1 MNMYIWYHGLNVRVS
16 PKFTFWNLMYKVMV
30 RGKRGDIG
38 RWSGHEDRT
47 LMNGAS
53 GSSFSSSTACN
64 EKSATRTRVL
74 G

>member
-1 MNMYIWYHGLNVRVS
+1 MVPNVCVS
-16 PKFTFWNLMYKVMV
+16 PKFTYWNLMYKVMV
-30 RGKRGDIG
+30 WGGRGDAG

-53 GSSFSSSTACN
+53 GSSFASCTVCK